1 MKATTPSLTLP
12 DVVPVL
18 SSGKHR
24 NPRKGACFMEMASYL
39 AGERW
44 SDHPECTHP
53 LLASLARL
61 VNDSLTDHDRPRI
74 VGLIPDVV
82 GITGTALE
90 LDVAIAVR
98 AGAAALPIA
107 PLIRQNALAVGLL
120 TCRRLAADLPT
131 DGLPPAGRAPATQG
145 AGAQGDGAT
154 QGAEATRAVTGHAD
168 LVALCDAALEATPD
182 AHAWALRFGKDGQVS
197 ERTFRR
203 QTAPHLV
210 AYAVEGIAVACVDD
224 VPARL
229 VGLLSATI
237 HDTARRAD
245 RLAAAPVVTSPSQPR
260 LERIRSLVR

>member
-1 MKATTPSLTLP
+1 MKAIPTAVILP

-44 SDHPECTHP
+44 SDHPSCTHP

-61 VNDSLTDHDRPRI
+61 VNDSLPDADRPRI

-82 GITGTALE
+82 GLTGTALE
-90 LDVAIAVR
+90 LDVAIAAR
-98 AGAAALPIA
+98 AGAAALPVA
-107 PLIRQNALAVGLL
+107 PATRQNALAVGLL
-120 TCRRLAADLPT
+120 TCRRLATDLAR
-131 DGLPPAGRAPATQG
+131 DLARDPATASGAGSPGVAPARL
-145 AGAQGDGAT
+145 D
-154 QGAEATRAVTGHAD
+154 D
-168 LVALCDAALEATPD
+168 LIALCDAALEATPD

-229 VGLLSATI
+229 VALLSATI
-237 HDTARRAD
+237 RDTARRVRDHDTA
-245 RLAAAPVVTSPSQPR
+245 LPPVPAGTSR
-260 LERIRSLVR
+260 GRALVR

>member
-1 MKATTPSLTLP
+1 MKATTPAVFLP

-44 SDHPECTHP
+44 SDHPSCTHP

-61 VNDSLTDHDRPRI
+61 VNDSLPDADRPRI

-82 GITGTALE
+82 GITGTDLE
-90 LDVAIAVR
+90 LDVAIAAR

-120 TCRRLAADLPT
+120 TCRRLASELPT
-131 DGLPPAGRAPATQG
+131 DRG
-145 AGAQGDGAT
+145 
-154 QGAEATRAVTGHAD
+154 AD

-229 VGLLSATI
+229 VALLSATI

-245 RLAAAPVVTSPSQPR
+245 RPVAGAPIAGKATAPRVAAPR
-260 LERIRSLVR
+260 GFERVRSLVR

>member
-18 SSGKHR
+18 SAGKHR

-44 SDHPECTHP
+44 SDHPSCTHP

-61 VNDSLTDHDRPRI
+61 VNDSLPDRDRPRI

-98 AGAAALPIA
+98 AAAASLPVA
-107 PLIRQNALAVGLL
+107 PAIRQNVLAVGLL
-120 TCRRLAADLPT
+120 TCRRLAA
-131 DGLPPAGRAPATQG
+131 GLP
-145 AGAQGDGAT
+145 
-154 QGAEATRAVTGHAD
+154 AERPGQFDD
-168 LVALCDAALEATPD
+168 LLALADAALDAAPD

-210 AYAVEGIAVACVDD
+210 AYAVEGIAVACVED
-224 VPARL
+224 VPVRL
-229 VGLLSATI
+229 VTLLSATI
-237 HDTARRAD
+237 RDTAHRVD
-245 RLAAAPVVTSPSQPR
+245 RVAAPSVATPTAPR
-260 LERIRSLVR
+260 ALERVRALVR